1 MWVQKLENGRY
12 KYREHYKDKDG
23 KWKKASVTLS
33 SNSRQAENKA
43 RALLAQRIEEKRKK
57 ATGEGISFGAVAS
70 DYLEK
75 KRKTVARDT
84 VASYNSWVK
93 AIFGFIDKDIP
104 IASITVKDVDHLL
117 EYVAESRSS
126 SYAAH
131 VLFLLRQ
138 MFKYSKKLGY
148 IDDMSPVA
156 YASLPHMPLTMA
168 QVAKRSKKYL
178 DKKELSYV
186 LNQLRTISPDIAL
199 FCEFLALTGLRISE
213 ALALQVDNIDK
224 ERERLSVTGSMK
236 RNIGK
241 STTKNIYSYRTI
253 SINKRAQD
261 ILSFFIEKNAAYGS
275 DFIFKGIY
283 IYSVNRALKKVDFRV
298 PLSSH
303 IFRHT
308 HISILAELNVPLK
321 AIMARVGHNT
331 PKTTL
336 EIYTHVTKSMED
348 NLRDKLDNISF

>member
-1 MWVQKLENGRY
+1 MWVQKLENGKFRF
-12 KYREHYKDKDG
+12 REHYKDHTE

-70 DYLEK
+70 AYLEK

-126 SYAAH
+126 SYASH

-148 IDDMSPVA
+148 IEDMSPVA

-168 QVAKRSKKYL
+168 QVAKRSK
-178 DKKELSYV
+178 
-186 LNQLRTISPDIAL
+186 
-199 FCEFLALTGLRISE
+199 
-213 ALALQVDNIDK
+213 NI
-224 ERERLSVTGSMK
+224 
-236 RNIGK
+236 
-241 STTKNIYSYRTI
+241 
-253 SINKRAQD
+253 
-261 ILSFFIEKNAAYGS
+261 
-275 DFIFKGIY
+275 
-283 IYSVNRALKKVDFRV
+283 
-298 PLSSH
+298 
-303 IFRHT
+303 
-308 HISILAELNVPLK
+308 
-321 AIMARVGHNT
+321 
-331 PKTTL
+331 
-336 EIYTHVTKSMED
+336 
-348 NLRDKLDNISF
+348 